1 MAIVLKD
8 RVKETTSTTG
18 TSNFVLGGAS
28 SGYQAFSVIGAN
40 NFTYYCCFD
49 NATGDWEVGYGQYTT
64 TAGGTLVRTTVLSNS
79 AATTNKISFAAGPKD
94 VFVTYPAEKAIYEES
109 DGNVIIDAGP
119 ITVVGTGVTGY
130 TTFGAALGELYA
142 NTNGFAQLYAQ
153 NLNSGSSASTDIV
166 AYNNLGDGTNN
177 FIDMGISSSN
187 YTEVAYPIFTPA
199 SGYLY
204 NDGGELIIGTAT
216 AAKDVLLFSGG
227 VAASNWAA
235 RISGTNQ
242 SITTKAGLT
251 LGGALTGVG
260 GTFTAP
266 VTSTSSMVTPGA
278 TEFVTRTYVDDATSN
293 GFHVHTPVLVATTG
307 NLTATYNQP
316 GGAGVGV
323 GATLT
328 NSGTQ
333 VALSIDGVAMAVD
346 NRILVWQQT
355 SGLQN
360 GIYVVTT
367 VGSGSTNWVLTRSSD
382 ANTSSEGDPGTLGG
396 GDYFFVES
404 GTTQGYFSF
413 VCNNTSAIVFGT
425 TAITFAEFSSVPT
438 YTGTAPINV
447 SGSVIAL
454 TGTVAA
460 TNGGT
465 GVSTVTTGDLL
476 YGSGT
481 NTWAKL
487 PVGSGYRVLTMNAG
501 GTQVE
506 WNAVALNQT
515 NAVSGSLG
523 ATNGGTGQNAYAVG
537 DILYSGTT
545 NTLAKLAGN
554 TTTTKKFLG
563 QTGTGSASQA
573 PSWQQPAATDITG
586 LAASATTDTTS
597 ATNITSG
604 TLPTARLSGSYTG
617 ITGVGTLA
625 AGTWNGSAI
634 AAIYGGTGQTSYA
647 VGDLVY
653 ANTTTTLAKLA
664 DVAVGNALIS
674 GGVGSAPTYGKIG
687 LATHVSGTLPVANG
701 GTGATDAA
709 GIRTA
714 AGATTVGGNVFTLTN
729 PSAITFPRFNA
740 DNTVSALDAATFRTA
755 IGAGTSSTTGTVTS
769 VSGTGTVSGLT
780 LTGTVTGSGSLT
792 LGGTISTLNQNTTGT
807 AANVTGVVAA
817 ANGGTG
823 QSSYVIGD
831 LLYASTTT
839 ALSKLPDVATGN
851 ALISGGVG
859 VAPGYGKI
867 GLTTHISGTLATG
880 NGGTGSTATAYCALG
895 SNVSGTL
902 PVANGGT
909 GTTTAQGAMN
919 AFAGAVTSGQ
929 YLRGNGTN
937 VVMSAIQAG
946 DVPTLNQSTTGNAAT
961 ATTLQTARTI
971 NLASFNGASD
981 ITIPRV
987 KSIDDRAASPAD
999 GSAGYATFGFG
1010 SWNNNNTS
1018 PYADNW
1024 ILRSYTDDTGGADN
1038 MVSFRKDALGMRVWQ
1053 QTFGSAT
1060 NFSSFKDV
1068 AWTDGTNSS
1077 GTWGISITGNAAT
1090 ASAVAF
1096 NNLTSKASG
1105 TGTYTTSGDYRAP
1118 IFYDSNDTSYYVD
1131 PNSNSRLVNLGLGG
1145 VTPDVRLSVSGDA
1158 HISAYLYMGGTAGS
1172 VGSWSSR
1179 LLSSGGSTTL
1189 NTSIFEV
1196 NRVGYGGGGSF
1207 NMDTSGN
1214 SFASNSFR
1222 APIFYDSNDTTY
1234 YVDPASTTYVFGSIQ
1249 NNGAHG
1255 NSFIQNR
1262 LLASNNGAGTGE
1274 VQLRMWCSEPG
1285 VTWDWAG
1292 FGYNVLNDGG
1302 SPGGFGRVNGSFGQ
1316 AYMRMSN
1323 SGDWLFYNTT
1333 TGASRSTTMQLH
1345 ATGYVTAFQSSR
1357 APIFYDSDN
1366 TGYYLDPTSTQSLRT
1381 VGDWRANSSDWTGE
1395 FAGKM
1400 QYHSNNWYLQFSTNL
1415 LFRRADG
1422 TNVMNCDSGGNVTFT
1437 GNVTAYSDA
1446 RIKENVV
1453 TIDWALDKVLKL
1465 RGVYYNKI
1473 DNLERRVGVI
1483 AQEIQEV
1490 LPEVVRMVSD
1500 TNPSTGQTQ
1509 ELLAVDYGNITGL
1522 LIEAIK
1528 ELSAQVDELQKRI

>member
-1 MAIVLKD
+1 MALVLKD

-119 ITVVGTGVTGY
+119 ITVVGNGVTGY
-130 TTFGAALGELYA
+130 TTFSAALGEMYA
-142 NTNGFAQLYAQ
+142 NVNSFAQFYAQ

-266 VTSTSSMVTPGA
+266 VTSTSSMVTPGT
-278 TEFVTRTYVDDATSN
+278 TEFVTRAYVDDATSN

-333 VALSIDGVAMAVD
+333 VALSIDGVAMAVG

-360 GIYVVTT
+360 GVYVVTT

-413 VCNNTSAIVFGT
+413 ICNNTSAIVFGT

-487 PVGSGYRVLTMNAG
+487 PAGAGYRSLVMNAG

-515 NAVSGSLG
+515 NAVSGALG

-545 NTLAKLAGN
+545 NALAKLAGN

-586 LAASATTDTTS
+586 LAASATTDTTNAS
-597 ATNITSG
+597 NISSG
-604 TLPTARLSGSYTG
+604 TLGTARLSGSYTG

-634 AAIYGGTGQTSYA
+634 GAVYGGTGQTSYA

-674 GGVGSAPTYGKIG
+674 GGVGSAPSYGKIG

-701 GTGATDAA
+701 GTG
-709 GIRTA
+709 
-714 AGATTVGGNVFTLTN
+714 
-729 PSAITFPRFNA
+729 S
-740 DNTVSALDAATFRTA
+740 
-755 IGAGTSSTTGTVTS
+755 SSTQFV
-769 VSGTGTVSGLT
+769 
-780 LTGTVTGSGSLT
+780 
-792 LGGTISTLNQNTTGT
+792 
-807 AANVTGVVAA
+807 
-817 ANGGTG
+817 
-823 QSSYVIGD
+823 
-831 LLYASTTT
+831 
-839 ALSKLPDVATGN
+839 
-851 ALISGGVG
+851 
-859 VAPGYGKI
+859 
-867 GLTTHISGTLATG
+867 
-880 NGGTGSTATAYCALG
+880 ALG
-895 SNVSGTL
+895 TNVSGTL
-902 PVANGGT
+902 PIANGGS

-919 AFAGAVTSGQ
+919 AFAGAVTSGS

-937 VVMSAIQAG
+937 VVMNTIQAA

-971 NLASFNGASD
+971 NLTSFNGSAN
-981 ITIPRV
+981 IEIPRV
-987 KSIDDRAASPAD
+987 KSIDDRAAAPAD

-1010 SWNNNNTS
+1010 SWNNNNTT

-1024 ILRSYTDDTGGADN
+1024 ILRSYTDDSGGLDN
-1038 MVSFRKDALGMRVWQ
+1038 MLSFRKDALGMRVWQ

-1090 ASAVAF
+1090 ATSSPLLSA
-1096 NNLTSKASG
+1096 L
-1105 TGTYTTSGDYRAP
+1105 
-1118 IFYDSNDTSYYVD
+1118 SNYVWSQSTL
-1131 PNSNSRLVNLGLGG
+1131 PNSYNLG
-1145 VTPDVRLSVSGDA
+1145 
-1158 HISAYLYMGGTAGS
+1158 IQSAFVGPSAGEGAWQNYGS
-1172 VGSWSSR
+1172 VMTIRTYS
-1179 LLSSGGSTTL
+1179 
-1189 NTSIFEV
+1189 
-1196 NRVGYGGGGSF
+1196 GGGGSLQMYVPYSPNNGGTGMQVRF
-1207 NMDTSGN
+1207 GNYDVSSGN
-1214 SFASNSFR
+1214 SWTSWK
-1222 APIFYDSNDTTY
+1222 I
-1234 YVDPASTTYVFGSIQ
+1234 
-1249 NNGAHG
+1249 
-1255 NSFIQNR
+1255 
-1262 LLASNNGAGTGE
+1262 LLASDNYNSYAPTLTGGGASGTWGINVTGNAATATVLQTARTINGVSFNGSANIT
-1274 VQLRMWCSEPG
+1274 
-1285 VTWDWAG
+1285 VTAAA
-1292 FGYNVLNDGG
+1292 NGG
-1302 SPGGFGRVNGSFGQ
+1302 NSSTVGGFTPSASSGVGSRVVVADPNGYIFNNYFNSTDNSVSSGVSAVMVKQGDNYFRSGTAQSIASFI
-1316 AYMRMSN
+1316 
-1323 SGDWLFYNTT
+1323 SGTSMNIAGSASTATT
-1333 TGASRSTTMQLH
+1333 L
-1345 ATGYVTAFQSSR
+1345 
-1357 APIFYDSDN
+1357 
-1366 TGYYLDPTSTQSLRT
+1366 TSTQSNWNSTGVASNVVGLLGWKNYSNSHVIFDASASTTPSGTSCNNTNPQQNWTGTYPTLMGWNGSTTYGVRVDSART
-1381 VGDWRANSSDWTGE
+1381 SDQLGGYAASSWVGQRGNSYYQVETWLQLSGFHGLYAPGANSAHFYPNNISSYTTWAMAGSRGGYGGITDSHSSVSGFMYDGGGNGGVYREAQGRWYFYHNLSDNCMGVGTSATSSSYGIYVIKGVYSE
-1395 FAGKM
+1395 GNVVAFSDERVKT
-1400 QYHSNNWYLQFSTNL
+1400 NWQDYPADFVEQLAKVKHGTYDRTDLELTQDGVSAQSLRNL
-1415 LFRRADG
+1415 LPYSAPEDEHG
-1422 TNVMNCDSGGNVTFT
+1422 KLSVNYGGAALVSA
-1437 GNVTAYSDA
+1437 VELAK
-1446 RIKENVV
+1446 RVV
-1453 TIDWALDKVLKL
+1453 EQD
-1465 RGVYYNKI
+1465 
-1473 DNLERRVGVI
+1473 
-1483 AQEIQEV
+1483 
-1490 LPEVVRMVSD
+1490 
-1500 TNPSTGQTQ
+1500 
-1509 ELLAVDYGNITGL
+1509 
-1522 LIEAIK
+1522 
-1528 ELSAQVDELQKRI
+1528 KRIAALEALVAKFN